1 MSTPK
6 TALITGASA
15 GIGKAFAE
23 HLAQQGYHLILVA
36 RRKDKLTELADQL
49 GRKYGVDAY
58 VLTADLAQPDAV
70 EVLAAEVQNLG
81 LPVDFLINN
90 AGLSGN
96 YQFTEA
102 SWSELAAEIQIMM
115 TSLTQLC
122 HVFLP
127 AMKAKGWGR
136 VINVSS
142 IAAYAPPGA
151 SLLYT
156 GIKSYVLNVSQAM
169 DMELKP
175 HGVNVTALCP
185 GFTRS
190 EFHDVMGT
198 RGTTNKFPKLMWQG
212 ADEVAQEAYDAVMAG
227 RPVCVTGWLNKAS
240 VALMKPLPEGIRYRL
255 GKAMN
260 PFKTGK

>member
-1 MSTPK
+1 MSTQK

-23 HLAQQGYHLILVA
+23 HLALQGYNLILVA
-36 RRKDKLTELADQL
+36 RRKDKLSELADQL
-49 GRKYGVDAY
+49 GRKYGIDAY
-58 VLTADLAQPDAV
+58 VLAADLAQPDAV
-70 EVLAAEVQNLG
+70 THLAAEVQNLG
-81 LPVDFLINN
+81 LSVDFLINN

-96 YQFTEA
+96 YKFTDA
-102 SWSELAAEIQIMM
+102 SWTELAAEIQIMI

-127 AMKAKGWGR
+127 KMKARQWGR

-156 GIKSYVLNVSQAM
+156 GIKSYVLNASQAM

-198 RGTTNKFPKLMWQG
+198 RGTTNKFPNVMWQG
-212 ADEVAQEAYDAVMAG
+212 ADEVAEEAYKAVMAG
-227 RPVCVTGWLNKAS
+227 HPVCVTGWFNKAS
-240 VALMKPLPEGIRYRL
+240 VAVMKPLPEGVRYRL

-260 PFKTGK
+260 PFKN